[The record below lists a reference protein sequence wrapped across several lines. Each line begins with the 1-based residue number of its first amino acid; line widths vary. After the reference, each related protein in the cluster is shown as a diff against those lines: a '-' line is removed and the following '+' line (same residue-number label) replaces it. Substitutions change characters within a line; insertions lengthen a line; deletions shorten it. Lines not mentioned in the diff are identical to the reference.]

1 MFDIGFWEIIVIS
14 VVALFVVGPERFPGM
29 IKQAG
34 YWLRQFRRMAST
46 VKTEFEQEVDKA
58 DKLQALL
65 EEQKQIVERNVKID
79 LTQPAVK
86 PKQASSTLPDTSGVA
101 TPGIKPSTKL
111 STTQGQPSQDLE
123 SEAKPA
129 TSEHP
134 SINTVQ
140 K

>member
-34 YWLRQFRRMAST
+34 YWLGQFRRMASA
-46 VKTEFEQEVDKA
+46 VKTEFAQEVDKA

-79 LTQPAVK
+79 LTQPAVE
-86 PKQASSTLPDTSGVA
+86 PKQSSELPATSDVA
-101 TPGIKPSTKL
+101 ATGIKPSTKP
-111 STTQGQPSQDLE
+111 SIKQGQPSQELE
-123 SEAKPA
+123 SEAKPVV
-129 TSEHP
+129 SEDP
-134 SINTVQ
+134 PINTVQ